1 MKAAGWRL
9 SNLAVDAMGR
19 RLLLYIVFLLVCR
32 NLRAQVSNNLDSLLA
47 AEKVCPP
54 GPEKIK
60 LLRDIGFVYSRKD
73 SEKALDYLKHAITL
87 GEHINESKYTI
98 SSYSQIAMLYNNLG
112 DISHADSYLDKTLK
126 KTEKVNTDASWA
138 SYYQAATLI
147 YKKRK
152 KLKEAVLYAQKA
164 LEYSRKAGTGK
175 VNIAGAHL
183 NLANAYAASQQFE
196 LAVRSYYNAL
206 SLFDEVKN
214 ESGQAYCYNSLANV
228 QRELGLYRESLE
240 NARKSLALKEKNK
253 DEKGVASSRL
263 VIAQNYYDLKQP
275 GKALAYLDKSMA
287 FFREQSLFFDMVN
300 NYHLKAR
307 IYHQMKD
314 TLNAAKY
321 YDLAIAEA
329 GKLDAPALVS
339 TLEKEKTRKIQSF
352 GFSDKNK
359 NLHDLALAK
368 QSGDTM
374 AIMNTLNFLAT
385 LDYREGRYKS
395 AYDYR
400 EEYLALHEKIY
411 SPDILKQL
419 KQLESQYE
427 LKKKENDIRLLEKD
441 KLLDAARLHQ
451 HKIAL
456 YASVALFLLTAL
468 SGYLLFKRIRTLQ
481 ADRRKRELETMR
493 NSIASDLHD
502 DIGSTLSSIQIISNM
517 ALMQGSDN
525 VLLRQSVSRIAEL
538 SDKVSDGIREIVW
551 SVNPAH
557 DKLGAAIAQ
566 WRKLTADLLGTKG
579 ILFYFTEEIKNPETE
594 LTPGQRKDLLMIF
607 KEALNNARKYSGT
620 KRVDILVKQ
629 KELALSIH
637 IRDYG
642 CGFDESKITLG
653 NGLRNMKHRADAL
666 NARLEISSEPG
677 GGTSLRLEVPLP

>member
-1 MKAAGWRL
+1 M
-9 SNLAVDAMGR
+9 DAMGR
-19 RLLLYIVFLLVCR
+19 RLLLYIVFLLICR
-32 NLRAQVSNNLDSLLA
+32 NLTAQVSNNLDSLLT
-47 AEKVCPP
+47 AEKTLPP

-60 LLRDIGFVYSRKD
+60 LLRDIGFNYSRKD
-73 SEKALDYLKHAITL
+73 SEKALDYLKQAITL
-87 GEHINESKYTI
+87 GEQINENKYTI

-112 DISHADSYLDKTLK
+112 DISRADSYLDETLK
-126 KTEKVNTDASWA
+126 RAKKVNEDATWA

-175 VNIAGAHL
+175 ANIAGAHL
-183 NLANAYAASQQFE
+183 NLANAYTDSQQFE

-240 NARKSLALKEKNK
+240 NTRKSLALKEKNK
-253 DEKGVASSRL
+253 DEKGVAASRQ

-275 GKALAYLDKSMA
+275 EKALAYLDKSTA
-287 FFREQSLFFDMVN
+287 FFREQGLFFDMVN

-339 TLEKEKTRKIQSF
+339 TLEKEKARKIQSF

-374 AIMNTLNFLAT
+374 AIMNTLSFLAT

-427 LKKKENDIRLLEKD
+427 LRKKENDIRLLEKD

-456 YASVALFLLTAL
+456 YASVALILLTVL

-481 ADRRKRELETMR
+481 ADKRKQELETMR
-493 NSIASDLHD
+493 NTIASDLHD
-502 DIGSTLSSIQIISNM
+502 DIGSTLSSIQIISKM
-517 ALMQGSDN
+517 AMMQCNGN
-525 VLLRQSVSRIAEL
+525 VQLRQSVDRIAEL

-551 SVNPAH
+551 SVNPAY
-557 DKLGAAIAQ
+557 DKLGAVITQ
-566 WRKLTADLLGTKG
+566 WRKLAADLLGTNG
-579 ILFYFTEEIKNPETE
+579 ILFQFTEEIKDPEAG
-594 LTPGQRKDLLMIF
+594 LTPEQRKDLLMIF
-607 KEALNNARKYSGT
+607 KEAINNARKYSGT
-620 KRVDILVKQ
+620 GRVDIHVKQ
-629 KELALSIH
+629 SEQLLSIQIKDH
-637 IRDYG
+637 G
-642 CGFDESKITLG
+642 CGFDQEKITPG
-653 NGLRNMKHRADAL
+653 NGLRNMKYRAEAI
-666 NARLEISSEPG
+666 NGHLEIYSRTG
-677 GGTSLRLEVPLP
+677 KGTFLSLEVPLS